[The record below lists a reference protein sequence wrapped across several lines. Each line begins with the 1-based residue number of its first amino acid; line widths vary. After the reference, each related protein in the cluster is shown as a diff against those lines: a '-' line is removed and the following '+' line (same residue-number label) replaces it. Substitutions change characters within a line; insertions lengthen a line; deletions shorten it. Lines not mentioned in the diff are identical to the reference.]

1 MNDIIALVVSNL
13 EKVGIGAGLFLGA
26 YIANILLGIW
36 TNVKIE
42 GYDFQWNLILQS
54 IVKFIIMGLGLA
66 FLSVVVS
73 IIPVYITYVG
83 IDVGAETL
91 DTIDS
96 LVIVGSFMTATIRY
110 VGDAINKIKNV
121 LGN

>member
-1 MNDIIALVVSNL
+1 MNDIIVLVVSNL

-26 YIANILLGIW
+26 YLANILLGIW

-42 GYDFQWNLILQS
+42 GYDFQWKLIFQS
-54 IVKFIIMGLGLA
+54 IIKFIIMGLGLA

>member
-1 MNDIIALVVSNL
+1 MNDIIVLVVSNL

-26 YIANILLGIW
+26 YLANILLGIW

-42 GYDFQWNLILQS
+42 GYDFQWKLIFQS
-54 IVKFIIMGLGLA
+54 IIKFIIMGLGLA
-66 FLSVVVS
+66 FLSIVVS

>member
-1 MNDIIALVVSNL
+1 MNDIIVLVVSNL

-26 YIANILLGIW
+26 YLANILLGIW

-42 GYDFQWNLILQS
+42 GYDFQWKLIFQS
-54 IVKFIIMGLGLA
+54 IIKFIIMGLGLA
-66 FLSVVVS
+66 FLSIVVS

-121 LGN
+121 LEN